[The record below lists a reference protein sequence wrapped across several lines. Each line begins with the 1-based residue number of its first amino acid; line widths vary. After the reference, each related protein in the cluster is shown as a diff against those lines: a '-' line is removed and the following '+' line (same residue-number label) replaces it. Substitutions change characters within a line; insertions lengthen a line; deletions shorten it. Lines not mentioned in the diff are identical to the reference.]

1 MICIMYIKFYS
12 ILILDKFSLRY
23 YITYTHLTVLKSNFL
38 DEKVQIMKSGNESF
52 LHVSSLVF

>member
-1 MICIMYIKFYS
+1 MYIKFYS
-12 ILILDKFSLRY
+12 ILILDKFCLRY
-23 YITYTHLTVLKSNFL
+23 YITYYIHLTVLKSNFL